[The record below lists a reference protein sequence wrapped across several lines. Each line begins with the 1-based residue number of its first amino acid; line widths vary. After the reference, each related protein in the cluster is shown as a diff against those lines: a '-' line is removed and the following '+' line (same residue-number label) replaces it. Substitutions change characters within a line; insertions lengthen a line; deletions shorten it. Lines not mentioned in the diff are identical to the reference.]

1 MFSIAYGKFFFGMV
15 PWTTF
20 WCSADLGCMYDGDYT
35 EGLIPTPGNL
45 GLQGMCLESP
55 SG

>member
-1 MFSIAYGKFFFGMV
+1 MFSIALWKVFLWNGTMDNFLLFYRFR
-15 PWTTF
+15 
-20 WCSADLGCMYDGDYT
+20 MYDGDSM